1 MSSWKKILNT
11 GDDDDEDDDD
21 YDYDDGDDDDDDDDD
36 GGEGDFHLDENPVCS
51 HTSLTSVS
59 EFCPHQTFSKI
70 SSDCCPKCCQSLTKL
85 VFQTFC
91 YQNIQAQNN
100 FDAHDHIMTTSQPF
114 SLSS

>member
-1 MSSWKKILNT
+1 MSPEECWENVFLKKIINT
-11 GDDDDEDDDD
+11 
-21 YDYDDGDDDDDDDDD
+21 DDDDDDDDD

-70 SSDCCPKCCQSLTKL
+70 SSDCCPKCCQSLRKL

-100 FDAHDHIMTTSQPF
+100 FDAHDHIMTTSQPL

>member
-21 YDYDDGDDDDDDDDD
+21 YDYDDGDDDDDDDDDD

-59 EFCPHQTFSKI
+59 EFCPHQTFS
-70 SSDCCPKCCQSLTKL
+70 SRLSD
-85 VFQTFC
+85 
-91 YQNIQAQNN
+91 IHAQNN
-100 FDAHDHIMTTSQPF
+100 CSAHDHIMTTSQPF